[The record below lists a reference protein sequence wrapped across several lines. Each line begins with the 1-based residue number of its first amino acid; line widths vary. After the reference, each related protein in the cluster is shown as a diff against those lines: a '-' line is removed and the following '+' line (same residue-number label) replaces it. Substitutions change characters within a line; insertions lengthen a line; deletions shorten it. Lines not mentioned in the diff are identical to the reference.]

1 MRIQIVK
8 ILMPLLINVKFVDFH
23 ILKMIREYVHLKIY
37 IVNFGKQIHV
47 RNVEC
52 IILLILKQKDVNF

>member
-1 MRIQIVK
+1 
-8 ILMPLLINVKFVDFH
+8 MPLLINVKFVDFH